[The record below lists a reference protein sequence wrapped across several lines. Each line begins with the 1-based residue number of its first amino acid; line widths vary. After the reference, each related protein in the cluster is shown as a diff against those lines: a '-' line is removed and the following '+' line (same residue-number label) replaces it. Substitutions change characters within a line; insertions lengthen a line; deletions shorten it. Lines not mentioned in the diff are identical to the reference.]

1 MSTKGKR
8 LLASRAKVE
17 VEKRY
22 ELDEAL
28 ALVKETA
35 TAKFDETVEL
45 AVSLGVDPRKADQLV
60 RGAVVLP
67 HGTGKTIRVLVF
79 AKGDQATEAEE
90 AGADHVG
97 GEELAERIQKEGWLE
112 FDKCVATP
120 DMMRVVG
127 KLGRI
132 LGPRGMMPNP
142 KVGTVTMD
150 VGRVVRE
157 MKGGRVEY
165 RVEKA
170 GIIHAPVGK
179 VSFDLEQLK
188 ANVLAIIDALI
199 RAKPQAAKGV
209 YMRGVALSATMGP
222 GVRVDPAGVQQLVRV

>member
-1 MSTKGKR
+1 MSKGKR
-8 LLASRAKVE
+8 TVEARSKVDSE
-17 VEKRY
+17 NRY

-28 ALVKETA
+28 DLLKDMA
-35 TAKFDETVEL
+35 TAKFDETIEL
-45 AVSLGVDPRKADQLV
+45 AVNLGVDPRKADQLV
-60 RGAVVLP
+60 RGALVLP

-79 AKGDQATEAEE
+79 AKGEKATEAEE
-90 AGADHVG
+90 AGADFVG
-97 GEELAERIQKEGWLE
+97 GEEYAEKIQKEGWLE

-142 KVGTVTMD
+142 KVGTVTFD
-150 VGRVVRE
+150 VGKVVKE

-170 GIIHAPVGK
+170 GIIHTPVGK
-179 VSFDLEQLK
+179 ASFDKEKLQ
-188 ANVLAIIDALI
+188 ANILTVIEALL
-199 RAKPQAAKGV
+199 RARPQAAKGI
-209 YMRGVALSATMGP
+209 YMRGVALSSTMGP
-222 GVRVDPAGVQQLVRV
+222 GIRLDAAGVQQLVRL